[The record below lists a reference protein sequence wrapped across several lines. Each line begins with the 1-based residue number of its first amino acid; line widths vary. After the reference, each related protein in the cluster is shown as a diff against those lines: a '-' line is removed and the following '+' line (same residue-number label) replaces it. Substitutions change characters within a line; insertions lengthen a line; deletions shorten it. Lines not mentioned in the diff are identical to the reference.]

1 MSYEDP
7 ADYLNQAA
15 AQVMDPVSGTSLA
28 EADMVHN
35 PKYLKGDLI
44 FDLVFTEAHAKDVRE
59 RLDHALV
66 DAIRALGWGEG
77 VVPMWHVRE
86 TPKRGGQTIAGH
98 AVAPGVVHNPPAS
111 QTAPELPPPSPITG
125 IRHIVAVASGKGG
138 VGKSTVATNL
148 AVGLA
153 REGYRV
159 GLLDADVYGPSLPRM
174 MGVYE
179 QPIANERGIVPV
191 LAHGVHCVS
200 LGLLVPEDQ
209 AIIWRGPIVTGLIK
223 QFLEQV
229 DWGTL
234 DYLVLDLPPGTGDVQ
249 LTLVQTAPLAGA
261 VIVTTPQP
269 VALADAVR
277 GLAMFQ
283 KVDVPI
289 LGIVETM
296 SWYELPDGSR
306 DYVFGEGGGK
316 LTAEKAGVPL
326 LGQFPLL
333 TAVRRAGDDGKPM
346 ASHDDALGEPYRAMA
361 RRVAAL
367 LPL

>member
-1 MSYEDP
+1 
-7 ADYLNQAA
+7 
-15 AQVMDPVSGTSLA
+15 
-28 EADMVHN
+28 MVHN
-35 PKYLKGDLI
+35 PKFLKGDLI
-44 FDLVFTEAHAKDVRE
+44 FDLVFTESHTKDMRE
-59 RLDHALV
+59 LVDHHLV
-66 DAIRALGWGEG
+66 DAIRALGWEEG

-86 TPKRGGQTIAGH
+86 APRKGGQTVAGH
-98 AVAPGVVHNPPAS
+98 AVAPGVIHNPPAS
-111 QTAPELPPPSPITG
+111 QTAPEIPPPTPITG
-125 IRHIVAVASGKGG
+125 IKHIIAVASGKGG
-138 VGKSTVATNL
+138 VGKSTIATNL

-153 REGYRV
+153 KAGYKV

-174 MGVYE
+174 MGVTE
-179 QPIANERGIVPV
+179 QPVANERGIVPV
-191 LAHGVHCVS
+191 VAHGVACVS

-269 VALADAVR
+269 VALGDAVR

-289 LGIVETM
+289 LGLVETM
-296 SWYELPDGSR
+296 SWYELPDGTR
-306 DYVFGEGGGK
+306 DYVFGEGGGQRI
-316 LTAEKAGVPL
+316 ADGAGVPL

-333 TAVRRAGDDGKPM
+333 TAVRRAGDEGVPM
-346 ASHDDALGEPYRAMA
+346 ATREDGLGQNYRAMA
-361 RRVAAL
+361 KAVAAL